1 MEKGYDVQ
9 IKQLNYIFYTLQL
22 LYQAYLL
29 ETIFFYEYLNK
40 QLLFDT
46 NMF

>member
-22 LYQAYLL
+22 LYPAYLL
-29 ETIFFYEYLNK
+29 ETKFFMNI
-40 QLLFDT
+40 
-46 NMF
+46 